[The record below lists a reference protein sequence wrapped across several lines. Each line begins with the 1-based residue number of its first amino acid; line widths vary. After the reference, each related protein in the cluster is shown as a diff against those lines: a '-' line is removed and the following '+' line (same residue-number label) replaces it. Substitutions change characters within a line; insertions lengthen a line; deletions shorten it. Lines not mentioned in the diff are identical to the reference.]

1 MTEFISVWVNHSAD
15 LVVLIHAAFVIF
27 VVLGGLLALRWPKVM
42 WVHAPAAIWGIVV
55 EYAGF
60 ICPLTPLEIALR
72 ERAGQA
78 GYRGG
83 FVEHS
88 VESLLYP
95 SNLTRE
101 FQLALGTCVLLVN
114 GVVYWR
120 VLRRRRKTKAKCR
133 RT

>member
-1 MTEFISVWVNHSAD
+1 MTEFVSVRVNHSAD

-83 FVEHS
+83 FVEHY

-101 FQLALGTCVLLVN
+101 FQLTLGTCVLLVN